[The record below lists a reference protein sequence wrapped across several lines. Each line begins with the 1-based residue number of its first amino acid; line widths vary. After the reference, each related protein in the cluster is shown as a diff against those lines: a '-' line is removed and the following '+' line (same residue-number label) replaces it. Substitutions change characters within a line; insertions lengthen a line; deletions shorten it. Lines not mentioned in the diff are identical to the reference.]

1 MKDLNTVEYYPTL
14 EKLVEILMKK
24 TQSNSPLFF
33 RVLVSYYFAK
43 VASMMRATIGTHD
56 RGKIPVNLYAINLAN
71 SGVGKGHSTNI
82 VEEQVIHLFRERF
95 LEETFPVLSEENLI
109 KLANKRA
116 LKKGEDPEEELVL
129 VQKEFKMLGTL
140 AFSFDSGTTAA
151 VKQMRHKL
159 LMANAGSM
167 NMEIDEIGS
176 NLLGNVDV
184 LTTFLELYDIG
195 KVKQKL
201 IKNTAENTRSE
212 EIDGRTPTNMMWFG
226 TPTKLFDGGRT
237 EEAMY
242 SLLDTGY
249 ARRCLFGYAA
259 PSDKDNTLTPQQIY
273 DMMTDNASEAFLQV
287 LANKLGNLA
296 DIVNFDLTIDV
307 PKDVTL
313 LFIEYK
319 LKCESIARKL
329 GEHEEVKKA
338 ELSHRYFK
346 ALKLAG
352 TYAFIE
358 GSSEITEELAYNA
371 IKLVEE
377 SGKAFENILT
387 RDRNYVKLAKYIA
400 DINKEV
406 THVDLVEDLPFYRG
420 SESQKKEL
428 MTLAIA
434 YGYKNNIIIKRQFND
449 GIEFLKGESLQETD
463 LNKIVVSYSTKLAD
477 EYKNE
482 LVKFVDLPK
491 LTQLPNYHWTSHH
504 MKDNYRNEE
513 NAING
518 FNLVVIDVDNG
529 TSIDTAK
536 LLLENY
542 TYLIYSTKRSK
553 PTKNRFRLILPISH
567 TLKLDASDY
576 GEFMENIYEWLPFA
590 VDEQTNQRARK
601 WMTHDGDFHLNQ
613 GKLLDALSFIP
624 KTSKNEIRKQTIVD
638 QQSLS
643 NLERWFISNTGEGN
657 RSNQLIKFALLLVDS
672 GMNIENIK
680 HAVLA
685 LNDKLPDKLT
695 ETEVLSTILVTAS
708 KALHKRDNE
717 S

>member
-1 MKDLNTVEYYPTL
+1 VKDLNTVEYYPTL